1 MTNLYKKNVRVLV
14 IEPSNQGPTHEKARP
29 NGNLGP
35 AYIVG
40 ALRNHGIEVDYL
52 DAIVG
57 QKGRDL
63 NETFYR
69 KSEMENGNI
78 RYGMDPREFPEIFS
92 NYDIIITTSI
102 FTIQTRMHF
111 EIATI
116 AKKVARENGKEI
128 LTVSGGVNARALR
141 EHFLSN
147 GFDIIGLGE
156 SERTVVQIVNQ
167 FSSKNPDYSKVE
179 RIAYRKNG
187 KTVITSAP
195 FRKATKFVDNESTQP
210 AIDAFPLD
218 SYYKIGVPHWG
229 AKTGKV
235 FTGIQTVR
243 GCQDKC
249 TYCHIS
255 LEKKEKDLVG
265 DIGFLKTFNPE
276 SINQNVSQAMELGV
290 RQLYFVDDSPF
301 YYKKRTMELAPVLK
315 RDGLTYSASNG
326 ANLRFLV
333 KKENNRYEPDV
344 EFINLLADFGLR
356 EVMLAFETR
365 NVEILNKY
373 SSGKFNPDEMDPIGI
388 VKAIKKAGIRAGSGF
403 MIGFPDESWESI
415 IKTKEF
421 VKELFAEGLDQAGFA
436 IPVPY
441 PGTLDFEREMKNP
454 EIRKNFNENLLE
466 WTDHM
471 HMRGRP
477 LFPTKIPAADL
488 ESAVKDFWSEVNS
501 TDYVNARSSMNISK
515 A

>member
-1 MTNLYKKNVRVLV
+1 MNNIYKKNVRVLV
-14 IEPSNQGPTHEKARP
+14 IEPSNQGPTFEKARP

-40 ALRNHGIEVDYL
+40 SLRKHGIEVDYL

-57 QKGRDL
+57 EKGRNL
-63 NETFYR
+63 NETFYK

-78 RYGMDPREFPEIFS
+78 RYGMNPKEFPEIFS
-92 NYDIIITTSI
+92 KYDIIITSSI
-102 FTIQTRMHF
+102 FTVQTRMHF
-111 EIATI
+111 EIAAM
-116 AKKVARENGKEI
+116 AKKVAKENGKQI

-156 SERTVVQIVNQ
+156 GERTVVQIIDQ
-167 FSSKNPDYSKVE
+167 FSSNNPDYSKVE
-179 RIAYRKNG
+179 RIAFRKNG
-187 KTVITSAP
+187 KTIITSAP
-195 FRKATKFVDNESTQP
+195 FRKATKFVDNASTQP
-210 AIDAFPLD
+210 AIDAFPLEA
-218 SYYKIGVPHWG
+218 YYKIGVPHWG

-249 TYCHIS
+249 TFCHIS

-265 DIGFLKTFNPE
+265 DIGFLKTFSHE
-276 SINQNVSQAMELGV
+276 SINENVTQAVNLGV

-301 YYKKRTMELAPVLK
+301 YYKKRTEELASILK

-333 KKENNRYEPDV
+333 KKEKNRYEPDV
-344 EFINLLADFGLR
+344 EFINLLSDFGLR
-356 EVMLAFETR
+356 EIMLPFETR
-365 NVEILNKY
+365 NTEIMNKY
-373 SSGKFNPDEMDPIGI
+373 ATGKFNPDEMNPIGI
-388 VKAIKKAGIRAGSGF
+388 LKAIKKAGIRAGSGF
-403 MIGFPDESWESI
+403 MIGFPDEPWESI
-415 IKTKEF
+415 VKTKEF

-454 EIRKNFNENLLE
+454 EVRKNFNENLLE
-466 WTDHM
+466 WTDQM
-471 HMRGRP
+471 HIRGRP

-488 ESAVKDFWSEVNS
+488 EAAVKDFWLEVNS
-501 TDYVNARSSMNISK
+501 SEYVDTRSSMNITK
-515 A
+515 